1 MLQGGHYFQT
11 KPHKR
16 LKRYENRVE
25 NNEAEILNNIT
36 VKHEKTKVMSY
47 TKMNHFCYLTFVSI
61 IRYQSRYQ
69 LKEEPA

>member
-11 KPHKR
+11 KPPGR
-16 LKRYENRVE
+16 LKRCENRVE

-47 TKMNHFCYLTFVSI
+47 TKMNNYCYSTFVSI